1 MNRSSTSSEISF
13 HELPSKSKLPSTRK
27 EVASSL
33 SSKLIVLVFTKQL
46 SAERYLANFFGQY
59 FCDLLEKSNSASKYV
74 PKSFRTFTEKPHM
87 SKS

>member
-13 HELPSKSKLPSTRK
+13 HELPSKSKLPSSRK

-33 SSKLIVLVFTKQL
+33 SSKLIVLLFTKQL
-46 SAERYLANFFGQY
+46 SAERYLANFFGPY
-59 FCDLLEKSNSASKYV
+59 FCDLLEKSSSASKYV